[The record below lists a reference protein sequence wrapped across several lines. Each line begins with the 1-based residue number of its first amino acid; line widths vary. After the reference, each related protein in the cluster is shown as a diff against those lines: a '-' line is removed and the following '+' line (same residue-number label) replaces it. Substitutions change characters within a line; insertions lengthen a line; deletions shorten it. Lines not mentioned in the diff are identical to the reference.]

1 MAYEIV
7 PAEGNEA
14 ATAAIERH
22 LVDFNRRVAG
32 PAGPAFVLV
41 IREEGSREILGG
53 LSAYNLWGSFYIA
66 LVIAPEAGRGQGLG
80 QELLRRAEE
89 EARRLECRHMWL
101 DTFAFQARPFYER
114 LGFNVFAQIE
124 GPSPQY
130 PRYFMIK
137 PLNGDHTQAGPPG
150 G

>member
-1 MAYEIV
+1 MAYEITLAV
-7 PAEGNEA
+7 DNEA

-22 LVDFNRRVAG
+22 LIEFNRRVAG

-41 IREEGSREILGG
+41 IREEGSDEILGG
-53 LSAYNLWGSFYIA
+53 LSAYNLWGSFYIG
-66 LVIAPEAGRGQGLG
+66 LVIAPEAGRGHGLG

-114 LGFNVFAQIE
+114 LGFAVFGQIN

-130 PRYFMIK
+130 PRYFMFK
-137 PLNGDHTQAGPPG
+137 PLNGDEMQAGPPPG
-150 G
+150 